1 MARITCKCGA
11 ESSNHASPNDIEL
24 VVYTD
29 QEWEKICDCESIQ
42 PWMIPSPR
50 YEVWRCPKC
59 KRVYVYEDGNES
71 PVMIYQL
78 ET

>member
-11 ESSNHASPNDIEL
+11 EWSNRAAPNDIE
-24 VVYTD
+24 VAVYTD

>member
-1 MARITCKCGA
+1 MARMTCKCGV
-11 ESSNHASPNDIEL
+11 ELSNHASPNDIEL